1 MKKMIMTIVS
11 AIMAATMIG
20 FAPVSAEA
28 KGDTVYYTNM
38 SDLVAAL
45 KELQHDD
52 PAIWYKDGRGMTI
65 MYKYVYTSV
74 EDAKLSLEYCRLYDE
89 ETYKYVMDYMAENN
103 LTIEDAAGWSIDY
116 CTWTTET
123 VWEEIK

>member
-20 FAPVSAEA
+20 SVTVNAQA
-28 KGDTVYYTNM
+28 KEDTVYYTNM

-103 LTIEDAAGWSIDY
+103 LTIEDAAGWTIDY

-123 VWEEIK
+123 VWEDIK

>member
-1 MKKMIMTIVS
+1 MKKIINTIVTVIAAAF
-11 AIMAATMIG
+11 AIGNMSTVNAH
-20 FAPVSAEA
+20 AE
-28 KGDTVYYTNM
+28 DTVYYTNM

-103 LTIEDAAGWSIDY
+103 LTIEDAAGWTIDY

-123 VWEEIK
+123 IWEEIK